1 MPLVSAF
8 LFSSSFSLAAC
19 FLRSSTTLCM
29 LTVLRRV
36 LFFVS
41 GIVQSFIMSSIGVM
55 KNVYGVISLMPAA
68 TAPTRRPL
76 T

>member
-1 MPLVSAF
+1 
-8 LFSSSFSLAAC
+8 
-19 FLRSSTTLCM
+19 M